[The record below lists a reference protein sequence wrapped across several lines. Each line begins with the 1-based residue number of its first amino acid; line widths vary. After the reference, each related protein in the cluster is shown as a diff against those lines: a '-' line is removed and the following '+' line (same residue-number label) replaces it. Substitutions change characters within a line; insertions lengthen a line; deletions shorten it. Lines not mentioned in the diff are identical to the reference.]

1 MHYIPCTTEQEKEI
15 LEYIGVK
22 DFDELVKIIPEHLRL
37 NSELNIDRAISEFEC
52 EELASSLANKNTASH
67 QTLCFLGGG
76 VYDHYVPKAVDAIAS
91 RSEFYTAYTPYQAEV
106 SQGTLQYL
114 YEFQTMIC
122 ELSGMDVANASLYDG
137 ASAVAEACSLAISA
151 TRRKKIA
158 LSKTL
163 NPKYVQVVETYLQ
176 NRDIEII
183 YINEKNH
190 ITNTQSISSQLDEI
204 AAVVLQSPNYYGLIE
219 SWTEAKAIIGDEKT
233 LLVAVSDPV
242 SLSILKSP
250 GDCGAD
256 IYVGE
261 GQSLGNYMSLGGPF
275 VGLMAV
281 KKEYIRRMPGRIIG
295 RTIDKNDKEGLV
307 LTLQTRE
314 QHIRREN
321 ATSNIC
327 TNQGLIALRA
337 TIYMSIMG
345 KKGLPQLAELS
356 YKKAQYAAKDIDKLD
371 QFQVV
376 SFNFIKE
383 FIIKTESSAKSIAK
397 KALKHGFLIGTLET
411 DDSDTYLQ
419 ICVTEKRSKKEI
431 DSLISFLKMA

>member
-1 MHYIPCTTEQEKEI
+1 MHYIPCTTDQEKEI
-15 LEYIGVK
+15 LKAIGVK
-22 DFDELVKIIPEHLRL
+22 DFDELVNIIPKHLRL
-37 NSELNIDRAISEFEC
+37 DSDLNIDSAISEYEC
-52 EELASSLANKNTASH
+52 ESLASELANKNTASH
-67 QTLCFLGGG
+67 QASCFLGGG
-76 VYDHYVPKAVDAIAS
+76 VYDHFVPKAIDAIAS

-106 SQGTLQYL
+106 AQGTLQYL

-122 ELSGMDVANASLYDG
+122 ELSGMDVGNASLYDG

-151 TRRKKIA
+151 TRRNKIA

-163 NPKYVQVVETYLQ
+163 NPKYEQVVKTYLE
-176 NRDIEII
+176 NRDVEIV
-183 YINEKNH
+183 YIDEKNY
-190 ITNTQSISSQLDEI
+190 ITNTQSISSQLREI

-219 SWTEAKAIIGDEKT
+219 NWSEAKSVIGDEKT

-250 GDCGAD
+250 GECGAD

-275 VGLMAV
+275 LGLMAV
-281 KKEYIRRMPGRIIG
+281 KKQYVRRMPGRIVG
-295 RTIDKNDKEGLV
+295 RTIDKKNKEGFV

-327 TNQGLIALRA
+327 TNQGLIALRS

-356 YKKAQYAAKDIDKLD
+356 YKKAQYAAREIDKLD
-371 QFQVV
+371 KFQVP
-376 SFNFIKE
+376 SFKFIKE
-383 FIIKTESSAKSIAK
+383 FIIKTDLSAKLIIE
-397 KALKHGFLIGTLET
+397 KAYSEGYLIGTLEN
-411 DDSDTYLQ
+411 DDSDSYIQ
-419 ICVTEKRSKKEI
+419 ICVTEKRSRKEI
-431 DSLISFLKMA
+431 DSLISFLNKL